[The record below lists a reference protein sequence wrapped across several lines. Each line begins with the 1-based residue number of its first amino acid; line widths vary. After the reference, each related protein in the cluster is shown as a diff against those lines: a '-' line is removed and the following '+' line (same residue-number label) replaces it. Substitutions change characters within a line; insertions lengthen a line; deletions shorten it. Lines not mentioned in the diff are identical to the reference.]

1 MLVIFSVLNWSLT
14 HFVCNIRHQH
24 RCSHSCCE
32 LHNQTKKGLS
42 SIWAD
47 LPSQNVLK
55 YEDFKE
61 MHLKFCKSFKNRE
74 NKFCLYDGDGSP
86 DLPPGWQ
93 KLIELRYEQS
103 MGLCNQFYKEFHNVT
118 DLDKIH
124 NSYIANG
131 AQG

>member
-1 MLVIFSVLNWSLT
+1 
-14 HFVCNIRHQH
+14 
-24 RCSHSCCE
+24 
-32 LHNQTKKGLS
+32 
-42 SIWAD
+42 
-47 LPSQNVLK
+47 
-55 YEDFKE
+55 

-86 DLPPGWQ
+86 DLPPGWE

-118 DLDKIH
+118 DLARIH

-131 AQG
+131 AQGADFYSISLKKYWIGFASTFELRVPEKV

>member
-1 MLVIFSVLNWSLT
+1 MRLIFFLGSGFQRTVTNSFFEF
-14 HFVCNIRHQH
+14 H
-24 RCSHSCCE
+24 CE
-32 LHNQTKKGLS
+32 TKKGLS

-47 LPSQNVLK
+47 SFPQNVLK

-74 NKFCLYDGDGSP
+74 NKFCLYDGDGLPDS

-103 MGLCNQFYKEFHNVT
+103 MGLCNHFY
-118 DLDKIH
+118 
-124 NSYIANG
+124 NSF
-131 AQG
+131 